1 MGAGRLGQTDCY
13 KDGGLRFLRMRT
25 KHMNLRCFKTC
36 LIAATALLL
45 FTQAALYAQVRSATQ
60 ANSATRVAAEMT
72 KGRLNPAE
80 SKPGDTLAVRL
91 KDDLSSNGNVVLK
104 KGTIISG
111 VVRSVKRADT
121 KVVASGDTKT
131 QSLIEIEWLTPASDG
146 RALPNLSIALQS
158 VTQKTPGVRD
168 GSGLDSV
175 DDTATVTQPIQ
186 THGANSLVDGV
197 VPAAANP
204 ALLSMP
210 FVVAVDHQ
218 TSSVIEG
225 GLESP
230 VSGRLFKVGQ
240 GELLTS
246 SGSQQSV
253 DLFSHLDNDTVIAA
267 AGKSFEI
274 SSGAQMQFL
283 VGVHRSGNR

>member
-1 MGAGRLGQTDCY
+1 MS
-13 KDGGLRFLRMRT
+13 LRYLR
-25 KHMNLRCFKTC
+25 TC
-36 LIAATALLL
+36 LIAAPALIL
-45 FTQAALYAQVRSATQ
+45 FAHAALHAQVRSVTQ
-60 ANSATRVAAEMT
+60 ANSASLVAAEMT
-72 KGRLNPAE
+72 QGRLNPAE

-91 KDDLSSNGNVVLK
+91 KDDLRSNGSVVLK
-104 KGTIISG
+104 KGTTISG
-111 VVRSVKRADT
+111 VIRSVKRADA
-121 KVVASGDTKT
+121 KVVGTGDTKTQT

-158 VTQKTPGVRD
+158 VTQTTPSVHD
-168 GSGLDSV
+168 GSGFESTHLASV
-175 DDTATVTQPIQ
+175 TPPAG
-186 THGANSLVDGV
+186 THGANSLVDGAV

-218 TSSVIEG
+218 TSSAIEG
-225 GLESP
+225 DLESP

-240 GELLTS
+240 GELLTA
-246 SGSQQSV
+246 SGAQQSV

-283 VGVHRSGNR
+283 VGVHRSGVRVGR